1 MKGAIIITTHFL
13 DEADYADRVGFMR
26 GAKMIAL
33 DAPEIL
39 KKQTSSVTMEEVFLK
54 LVKEES

>member
-1 MKGAIIITTHFL
+1 MRLFVAESGI
-13 DEADYADRVGFMR
+13 RVGFMR

-33 DAPEIL
+33 DSPDVL

-54 LVKEES
+54 LVKGEN